1 MSSSKTATTKIKALE
16 TLGISK
22 AKPADLCVLPAAVAD
37 GESVAASK
45 VELPQASKESS
56 VVTVAHADQVFKAQ
70 TCSSAKDIELT
81 ILAQFKASHL

>member
-1 MSSSKTATTKIKALE
+1 MSSSKIATTKIKALE
-16 TLGISK
+16 ALGINK
-22 AKPADLCVLPAAVAD
+22 AKLADLCVLPAAVAD
-37 GESVAASK
+37 GASK